1 MSSTNQH
8 ILLIFSWGT
17 LFHPLAFAFPFC
29 RACCDSLHGYC
40 HSMLN
45 LVSITATLGSDPAK
59 IRKSFFFRSQCFD
72 FSQRYTYTTKG
83 SKSLQAFIILN
94 NSISWSNQ
102 IILSCPPSTKHCR
115 FFRNV
120 YPFNDSNK
128 IKIEKN
134 DNYASINRQDILA
147 GAVLK
152 EGKISERTVLVQ
164 SNLKKTF
171 KC

>member
-1 MSSTNQH
+1 M
-8 ILLIFSWGT
+8 F
-17 LFHPLAFAFPFC
+17 
-29 RACCDSLHGYC
+29 
-40 HSMLN
+40 
-45 LVSITATLGSDPAK
+45 LVSTWHYCCNLI
-59 IRKSFFFRSQCFD
+59 
-72 FSQRYTYTTKG
+72 
-83 SKSLQAFIILN
+83 
-94 NSISWSNQ
+94 NSIISSWKDNAFCFYTDLSFRNSARLSMN
-102 IILSCPPSTKHCR
+102 IINSVDQTKLSCHAPHQRSTAGSLET
-115 FFRNV
+115 

-134 DNYASINRQDILA
+134 DSYASINRQDILA

>member
-1 MSSTNQH
+1 MNIINSVDQTKLSCHAPHQRSTA
-8 ILLIFSWGT
+8 G
-17 LFHPLAFAFPFC
+17 
-29 RACCDSLHGYC
+29 SLE
-40 HSMLN
+40 
-45 LVSITATLGSDPAK
+45 
-59 IRKSFFFRSQCFD
+59 
-72 FSQRYTYTTKG
+72 TYT
-83 SKSLQAFIILN
+83 
-94 NSISWSNQ
+94 
-102 IILSCPPSTKHCR
+102 PSMI
-115 FFRNV
+115 
-120 YPFNDSNK
+120 PIK